1 MIVTFCGHRQVN
13 EREQVA
19 LWLTE
24 TIKMLIKE
32 GANTFYLGGKGA
44 FDLLAAQILRIQK
57 KQNPFICS
65 VLVLSYLNQ
74 TLHETEKELYDETLY
89 PPLEGVPLRF
99 AIVRRN
105 QWMAEHADV
114 LVAYVQHDWGGA
126 AAMQRH
132 AQRKKKR
139 VIQFLVHNAP

>member
-13 EREQVA
+13 EREQVT

-24 TIKMLIKE
+24 TIKMLIEE

-65 VLVLSYLNQ
+65 VLRC
-74 TLHETEKELYDETLY
+74 
-89 PPLEGVPLRF
+89 P
-99 AIVRRN
+99 I
-105 QWMAEHADV
+105 
-114 LVAYVQHDWGGA
+114 
-126 AAMQRH
+126 
-132 AQRKKKR
+132 
-139 VIQFLVHNAP
+139 